1 MRVLPTIPAT
11 VASVK
16 TFVSRTFM
24 AYFSTHRFDYRR
36 VGAYDTL
43 NRIFFINFY
52 GYLYCLDKDGSLLW
66 KFAVPEEIEGGHPCV
81 FKYVFAPADNLYC
94 LDING
99 NLLWKFVCGCEHPFC
114 GVSAD
119 GSFIYFSA
127 DNELKKLRYDGTL
140 VSAAQNS
147 KRTPALTK
155 EGIFTC
161 DDAYLRCLSSEL
173 TQKWAVLVDTTS
185 PPEASSPSV
194 ADFIITGSSKGI
206 KAYDY
211 DGDLRFA
218 IEYSVAQLPAFLNDT
233 IYCEAWEAGGDTFLV
248 ALDKQGREKWRR
260 SIDGLD
266 DQGDISPACYKNI
279 VARDGSIFSQD
290 DGSPIARISADPYLY
305 ATHNAKD
312 RYFIIHWQ
320 WIRCYDS
327 SHNLL
332 WEFAVDEISG
342 CAAIV

>member
-43 NRIFFINFY
+43 NRIFFINY
-52 GYLYCLDKDGSLLW
+52 GGYLYCLDKDGSLLW
-66 KFAVPEEIEGGHPCV
+66 KYAVPEEIEGGHPCV

-99 NLLWKFVCGCEHPFC
+99 NLLWKFVCACEHPFC

-140 VSAAQNS
+140 VASADSS

-173 TQKWAVLVDTTS
+173 IQKWAVLVDTTS
-185 PPEASSPSV
+185 SPGISSPSV
-194 ADFIITGSSKGI
+194 ADFIVTGSFKGI
-206 KAYDY
+206 KAYDE
-211 DGDLRFA
+211 DGDLLFA
-218 IEYSVAQLPAFLNDT
+218 HDYDLAQLPSIRNDT
-233 IYCEAWEAGGDTFLV
+233 IYCEAYDYPDNFLV
-248 ALDKQGREKWRR
+248 ALTKNGAEIWKATI
-260 SIDGLD
+260 SGSD
-266 DQGDISPACYKNI
+266 DQGDISPSAYEYI
-279 VARDGSIFSQD
+279 VSGDGRIFSQD
-290 DGSPIARISADPYLY
+290 GSLLARISADPYLY

-327 SHNLL
+327 DLNLL